1 MELPGPDHDRMRAGT
16 QLEAALVVAAAPGGD
31 ATAAIE
37 IADQMVNR
45 GLVTTGRGQLLASTL
60 MELSHQQITTTG
72 STTDP
77 YAKLAHHLVAIGVCT
92 QAELETA
99 FMARVL
105 VMGVDQGWLEAAL
118 YDRLEAA
125 GGNDPSFRA
134 LLARIER
141 R

>member
-1 MELPGPDHDRMRAGT
+1 
-16 QLEAALVVAAAPGGD
+16 
-31 ATAAIE
+31 
-37 IADQMVNR
+37 MVNR
-45 GLVTTGRGQLLASTL
+45 GLVTTWRGQLLASTL
-60 MELSHQQITTTG
+60 MELSRQQITTTG
-72 STTDP
+72 SATDP

-105 VMGVDQGWLEAAL
+105 VMGVDQGWLEGAL

-141 R
+141 C